1 MWQQVQGQI
10 QGRMQSYPVGIE
22 ETKKVLTAAMT
33 IDGPQLTPAQR
44 AAQEYL
50 LEEQLTIVGIMQMSM
65 VFVELLAK
73 SWEDFVKELNEKPFY
88 QQWRGYIETSIME
101 NKKNEDDFAKQLAAA
116 KAAQAAGGE
125 AVKQLPAGADA
136 GKGSLYWE

>member
-1 MWQQVQGQI
+1 
-10 QGRMQSYPVGIE
+10 
-22 ETKKVLTAAMT
+22 
-33 IDGPQLTPAQR
+33 
-44 AAQEYL
+44 
-50 LEEQLTIVGIMQMSM
+50 MSM

-136 GKGSLYWE
+136 GKGSLY